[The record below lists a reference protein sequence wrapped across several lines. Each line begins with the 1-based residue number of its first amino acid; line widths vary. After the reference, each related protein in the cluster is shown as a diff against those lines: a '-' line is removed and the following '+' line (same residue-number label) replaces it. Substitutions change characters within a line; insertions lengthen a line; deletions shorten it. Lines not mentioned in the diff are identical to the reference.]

1 MKDAWP
7 IQELRAE
14 LERFE
19 AELRETGMARNTVH
33 TYVDRADRFLRWLVG
48 EYRPSD

>member
-1 MKDAWP
+1 MKDTWT
-7 IQELRAE
+7 IGESRAE

-19 AELRETGMARNTVH
+19 AELRDAGMSRNTVH

-48 EYRPSD
+48 EYRPAS